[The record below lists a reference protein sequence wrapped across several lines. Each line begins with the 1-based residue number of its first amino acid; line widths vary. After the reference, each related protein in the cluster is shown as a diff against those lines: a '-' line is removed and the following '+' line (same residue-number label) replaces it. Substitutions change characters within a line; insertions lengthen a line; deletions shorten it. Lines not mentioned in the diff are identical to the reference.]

1 MEQNETQQRKQRQ
14 LANIL
19 RCNPMRDDY
28 HTGIRTVN
36 DIRTYAEAW
45 EDEQR
50 HHDCPDW
57 GDFTHAQALEALRK
71 GAVTV
76 YSSRDIKQGAF
87 VTTSFTHALQY
98 AGADPKAVK
107 TACVPLD
114 AVAWI
119 DLDQGIFTGVET
131 N

>member
-1 MEQNETQQRKQRQ
+1 
-14 LANIL
+14 
-19 RCNPMRDDY
+19 MRDDY

-45 EDEQR
+45 QDEQR

-57 GDFTHAQALEALRK
+57 GDFTHAQALEALNK
-71 GAVTV
+71 
-76 YSSRDIKQGAF
+76 GAF

-98 AGADPKAVK
+98 AGADAKGVK

-131 N
+131 K